1 MHVPSNRDGH
11 RLGPLAAPI
20 RRGKKNVERVY
31 RPRGSVMDE
40 VPTCRTNRQRIKHER
55 RDQRPAKSRRQ
66 GVRRW
71 AFQRPASGSGL
82 MVPVIAAY
90 RRTTATNKKNA
101 GVKQRNATDV
111 CRRLSSM
118 FRFHS
123 CSPDLGTAHRGKNRE
138 RVHTGRRFT
147 ESRSTRTSQA
157 KNNWKRIKATIPGL
171 RGPTM
176 RLMN

>member
-66 GVRRW
+66 GVW
-71 AFQRPASGSGL
+71 SLGVSKASIRKRIDGSGDRSIQEDNRDEQKERRRETKECNGRL
-82 MVPVIAAY
+82 PATQLHVPLPLLLAGPGY
-90 RRTTATNKKNA
+90 RPPRQERRARTHRPPIHGITEALERA
-101 GVKQRNATDV
+101 KQRTIGREL
-111 CRRLSSM
+111 RRQ
-118 FRFHS
+118 FRG
-123 CSPDLGTAHRGKNRE
+123 CAD
-138 RVHTGRRFT
+138 RR
-147 ESRSTRTSQA
+147 
-157 KNNWKRIKATIPGL
+157 
-171 RGPTM
+171 
-176 RLMN
+176 